1 MQEVL
6 PCIYSKNHPNS
17 IMYYTMS
24 VDRLL
29 KKLPVWKNA
38 VPTYWSSISVIQLHS
53 ASVHRMK
60 LSMIWV
66 SSFLT
71 AKDILLLRDFSLHV
85 KQSCSIPRSKSCQM
99 SRSVTFTPE
108 MVSANW
114 STCVCQL
121 FLTTEMKSWFRHQTI
136 LCGPP
141 VPHLPAERLF
151 TISAMNSLTGIRTS
165 KICAVRS
172 QTVPKLL

>member
-38 VPTYWSSISVIQLHS
+38 VPTYWSSISVIRLHLVS
-53 ASVHRMK
+53 AHRTK
-60 LSMIWV
+60 SSMIWV
-66 SSFLT
+66 NSFPT
-71 AKDILLLRDFSLHV
+71 VKDTLLLRDFSLHGR
-85 KQSCSIPRSKSCQM
+85 QSCSTPRSKSCRM
-99 SRSVTFTPE
+99 SQSMIFIPE

-136 LCGPP
+136 LCGLP
-141 VPHLPAERLF
+141 VPHLPAAKPF
-151 TISAMNSLTGIRTS
+151 IISAMNSLTGIRTS